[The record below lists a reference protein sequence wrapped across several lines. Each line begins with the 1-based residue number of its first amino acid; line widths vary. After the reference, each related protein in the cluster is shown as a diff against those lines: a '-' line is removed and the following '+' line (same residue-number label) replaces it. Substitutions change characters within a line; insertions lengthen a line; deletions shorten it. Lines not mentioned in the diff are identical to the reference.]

1 MRPNWVKIIIP
12 TFLTFILVFPYGGSF
27 LHLFEDHEHK
37 TCEINSIHFH
47 QVDIECD
54 VFDYY
59 FTPKIQNSNNKF
71 YCELNLYNKSKI
83 HLRSELYFHSLN
95 YPYFL
100 RGPPF
105 HNFS

>member
-1 MRPNWVKIIIP
+1 MRANWVKIIIP
-12 TFLTFILVFPYGGSF
+12 TFLTFVLVFPYGGSF

-59 FTPKIQNSNNKF
+59 FTPKIQDSNSIF
-71 YCELNLYNKSKI
+71 CYELIVHDELNI
-83 HLRSELYFHSLN
+83 CPRPQLYFHSLN
-95 YPYFL
+95 NPYFL

-105 HNFS
+105 HIFS